1 MGTTLQDSTYI
12 INFFEMAPINK
23 KSFTLIEMVVVVT
36 IAALILGIGVVNYR
50 SKERKELVFL
60 DARRLAS
67 VLKQAQ
73 SLALSAQEFSG
84 NRPLGYGVYL
94 PINNAYI
101 LFATN
106 NNYLYDSGEA
116 IFNYSLSKNIF
127 FNPFSIQHQVF
138 SLPLA
143 SLYVNGVS
151 CSTLTPTNQT
161 LTLQDSR
168 TGEQKKVKINCT
180 SGQIDITNN

>member
-1 MGTTLQDSTYI
+1 M
-12 INFFEMAPINK
+12 K
-23 KSFTLIEMVVVVT
+23 KGFTLIEMVVVIT

-73 SLALSAQEFSG
+73 SLALSAQEFAS

-101 LFATN
+101 FFATN
-106 NNYLYDSGEA
+106 NNYLYDSSSEA

-143 SLYVNGVS
+143 SLYVDNVA
-151 CSTLTPTNQT
+151 CSTNQT

-168 TGEQKKVKINCT
+168 TNELKKVKINCT
-180 SGQIDITNN
+180 SGQIEITNN